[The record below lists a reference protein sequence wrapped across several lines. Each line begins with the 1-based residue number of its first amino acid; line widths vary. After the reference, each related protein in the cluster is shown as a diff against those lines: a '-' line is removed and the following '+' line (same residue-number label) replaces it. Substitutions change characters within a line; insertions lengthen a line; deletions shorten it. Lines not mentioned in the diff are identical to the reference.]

1 MVDVPEPKLSGG
13 PAWFRAIRDVLLAED
28 VLPPD
33 RESNRARKNYCQRT
47 GESLDIYL
55 SMVNGLMAKARNK
68 PEFWHTLHKTTHE
81 AWELSRFK
89 ELLCEKWEE
98 TIPPTALT
106 PAALSRQKEI
116 DRARAALRELSR
128 PLEEAPVPVPK

>member
-1 MVDVPEPKLSGG
+1 MVDVPEPKLTGG

-33 RESNRARKNYCQRT
+33 REANRARKTYCQRT

-68 PEFWHTLHKTTHE
+68 SEFWLTLHKTTHE
-81 AWELSRFK
+81 AWELSRLK
-89 ELLCEKWEE
+89 EILCEKWEE

-106 PAALSRQKEI
+106 EAARRRTKELQE
-116 DRARAALRELSR
+116 ARASLRKLSR
-128 PLEEAPVPVPK
+128 PPEEPPIPA